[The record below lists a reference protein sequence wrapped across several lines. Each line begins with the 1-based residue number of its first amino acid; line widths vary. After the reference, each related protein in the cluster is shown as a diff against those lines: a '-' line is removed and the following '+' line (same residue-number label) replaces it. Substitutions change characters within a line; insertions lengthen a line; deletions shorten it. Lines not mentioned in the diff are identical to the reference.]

1 MTSATAEHRATAGSF
16 AAFNNSSFRTFTI
29 AGMLWLM
36 ADNIEHVI
44 SYWVIFD
51 KFDSPMLG
59 GYAVVSHWAPFLLL
73 GTYVGS
79 VAGGVD
85 CRKLFL
91 ASMALFM
98 AVSLGWAYVF
108 WTDTTAIWHAALF
121 LTLHGLAGVL
131 FTPASQLM
139 IHDIVRPDQLTSAVR
154 LTATSRQVSLIGGPA
169 IGGLMLLVAG
179 PALGIALNAL
189 IYLPMVVWS
198 LREPYTGHSHQNA
211 GAAPSPRR
219 GLGTI
224 VHAIGD
230 ARKSRTVWGMTVLAG
245 LASFTVGSAYQ
256 AQMPE
261 FAKSLGE
268 SDGLLY
274 TLLLLAAGFGAIA
287 GGLVQETVRSL
298 APTPRKAVLA
308 TALWALSVI
317 AFAAAPNYVI
327 ALVTLFIVGALSIS
341 FTSMSQALV
350 QIEAP
355 EQSRA
360 TLIGLFSTSINGL
373 RVGSG
378 LTVGFLGAI
387 IGVHWSLGLSA
398 LLLLIATLWL
408 LTYVKREHAPAVGA
422 AVVVESTGACC

>member
-1 MTSATAEHRATAGSF
+1 VTASNPERGAPSGSF
-16 AAFNNSSFRTFTI
+16 AAFANPSFRSFTI

-59 GYAVVSHWAPFLLL
+59 GYAVISHWAPYLLL
-73 GTYVGS
+73 ATWMGS
-79 VAGGVD
+79 VADRVD
-85 CRKLFL
+85 CRKLFI
-91 ASMALFM
+91 ASMLLFM
-98 AVSLGWAYVF
+98 TVSLGWAYVF
-108 WTDTTAIWHAALF
+108 WTDTTAVWHAALF
-121 LTLHGLAGVL
+121 LTMHGLAGVL

-139 IHDIVRPDQLTSAVR
+139 IHDIVRPAQLTSAVR

-169 IGGLMLLVAG
+169 IGGLMLLFLG

-189 IYLPMVVWS
+189 IYLPMIYWS
-198 LREPYTGHSHQNA
+198 LTEPYTGHSHNSA
-211 GAAPSPRR
+211 GTAPNPRR
-219 GLGTI
+219 GLGSV

-230 ARKSRTVWGMTVLAG
+230 ARQSRTVWAMIVLVG
-245 LASFTVGSAYQ
+245 LASFTVGGAYQ

-274 TLLLLAAGFGAIA
+274 TMLLLAAGFGAIT

-298 APTPRKAVLA
+298 APTPRKAVVSC
-308 TALWALSVI
+308 ALWAVSVI
-317 AFAAAPNYVI
+317 AFAIAPNYVL
-327 ALVTLFIVGALSIS
+327 ALITLFIVGALSIS

-355 EQSRA
+355 ERSRGA
-360 TLIGLFSTSINGL
+360 IIGLYNTSINGM

-378 LTVGFLGAI
+378 LTVGFLGAVV
-387 IGVHWSLGLSA
+387 GVHWSLGLSA
-398 LLLLIATLWL
+398 ALLLVAMLWL
-408 LTYVKREHAPAVGA
+408 LTYVGRAQPVPAPAASA
-422 AVVVESTGACC
+422 AAG